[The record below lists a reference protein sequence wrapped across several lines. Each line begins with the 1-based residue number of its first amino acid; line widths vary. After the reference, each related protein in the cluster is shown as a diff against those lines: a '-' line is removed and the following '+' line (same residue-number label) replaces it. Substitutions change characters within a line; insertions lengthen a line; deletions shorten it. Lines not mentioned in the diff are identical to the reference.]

1 MNVLEVNFEKKL
13 KNFPLHIQFQ
23 AEGGCIGILGASGCG
38 KSMTFKAIAGIETPD
53 SGKICLGKRELFH
66 RGHKVNLPPRKRSV
80 GYLFQSYALFP
91 NMNPGKKG
99 GEKRAGNG
107 NDGKISSVRAGIRLS
122 RPSFWRTAAESGPG
136 EDTGL

>member
-53 SGKICLGKRELFH
+53 SGKI
-66 RGHKVNLPPRKRSV
+66 
-80 GYLFQSYALFP
+80 
-91 NMNPGKKG
+91 
-99 GEKRAGNG
+99 
-107 NDGKISSVRAGIRLS
+107 
-122 RPSFWRTAAESGPG
+122 
-136 EDTGL
+136 

>member
-53 SGKICLGKRELFH
+53 SGKSKSAAQKTQCGIFVSELCLISQYD
-66 RGHKVNLPPRKRSV
+66 SV
-80 GYLFQSYALFP
+80 SKY
-91 NMNPGKKG
+91 
-99 GEKRAGNG
+99 
-107 NDGKISSVRAGIRLS
+107 
-122 RPSFWRTAAESGPG
+122 
-136 EDTGL
+136 

>member
-53 SGKICLGKRELFH
+53 SGKSAWE
-66 RGHKVNLPPRKRSV
+66 
-80 GYLFQSYALFP
+80 
-91 NMNPGKKG
+91 
-99 GEKRAGNG
+99 NG
-107 NDGKISSVRAGIRLS
+107 NCFTEVIK
-122 RPSFWRTAAESGPG
+122 
-136 EDTGL
+136 

>member
-1 MNVLEVNFEKKL
+1 MSDTILEVHNLKKYFKVPAGTLHAVDGVNFQIEKG
-13 KNFPLHIQFQ
+13 
-23 AEGGCIGILGASGCG
+23 ETLGVVGESGCG

-91 NMNPGKKG
+91 NMTVFQNIEAGIQGKKAAKK
-99 GEKRAGNG
+99 ERAM
-107 NDGKISSVRAGIRLS
+107 
-122 RPSFWRTAAESGPG
+122 E
-136 EDTGL
+136 